1 MLAKVFKHI
10 LIYFF
15 IFNKVR
21 KWTLHAHCQLCFFLF
36 LDSSRV
42 ALHASQFKII
52 PVYHTVDFRA
62 GSQFLNYLKQAI
74 LHPVSVYPLLR
85 QYIYEIN
92 QGKG

>member
-1 MLAKVFKHI
+1 MLIASSVF
-10 LIYFF
+10 L
-15 IFNKVR
+15 NS
-21 KWTLHAHCQLCFFLF
+21 WTPLEWLYMT
-36 LDSSRV
+36 
-42 ALHASQFKII
+42 QFKII
-52 PVYHTVDFRA
+52 PVYLTVDFSA

>member
-10 LIYFF
+10 LINFF

-21 KWTLHAHCQLCFFLF
+21 KWTLLCFFKF

-42 ALHASQFKII
+42 ALHDSQFKII
-52 PVYHTVDFRA
+52 PVYLTVDFSA

>member
-1 MLAKVFKHI
+1 MLIASSVFFK
-10 LIYFF
+10 
-15 IFNKVR
+15 
-21 KWTLHAHCQLCFFLF
+21 F

-42 ALHASQFKII
+42 ALHDSQFKII
-52 PVYHTVDFRA
+52 PVYLTVDFSA